1 MVIAV
6 TGASGQVGTLV
17 CRRLAEGSIEVLPLK
32 RGDDWTDAIGK
43 SEAVIHLAGTLKPEG
58 RNSYDSAMSRRPRP
72 WWRRHASP
80 MSVGLC
86 SSAM

>member
-43 SEAVIHLAGTLKPEG
+43 PRRSSTSLA
-58 RNSYDSAMSRRPRP
+58 R
-72 WWRRHASP
+72 
-80 MSVGLC
+80 
-86 SSAM
+86 